1 MHVHVNI
8 MGNTILIGN
17 TQIAIKKL
25 RKMCV
30 QNNFED
36 IKPKQNLEPDL
47 TFTSS
52 LWFGVFV
59 FGVFHVL
66 TKMLLTLLPDTSLMK
81 LAAKTEINFSNYI

>member
-1 MHVHVNI
+1 MHVHVYI

-25 RKMCV
+25 RKMSV
-30 QNNFED
+30 QNKFED

-52 LWFGVFV
+52 L
-59 FGVFHVL
+59 
-66 TKMLLTLLPDTSLMK
+66 
-81 LAAKTEINFSNYI
+81 

>member
-1 MHVHVNI
+1 MHVHVYI

-25 RKMCV
+25 RKMSV
-30 QNNFED
+30 QNKFED

-52 LWFGVFV
+52 LWFGIFV

-66 TKMLLTLLPDTSLMK
+66 IKMLLTLLPDTSLIK

>member
-1 MHVHVNI
+1 MHVHVYI

-25 RKMCV
+25 RKMSV

-36 IKPKQNLEPDL
+36 IKPKQNLELDL

-52 LWFGVFV
+52 L
-59 FGVFHVL
+59 
-66 TKMLLTLLPDTSLMK
+66 
-81 LAAKTEINFSNYI
+81 